1 MAIHVT
7 VNEKPQPPYE
17 VHHQF
22 KVDST
27 TEDVDSLQLN
37 MNVTKVDGGEVALSR
52 EELQLL
58 LFPSPLVGCTIE
70 SIDVRDGQ
78 LILRVHRDTSALP
91 SRETV
96 LAHTWDVF
104 RTRKGRAVIEVCE
117 YAVGRDGTMSSL
129 IDGEMKAIAHL

>member
-1 MAIHVT
+1 MAIHVI
-7 VNEKPQPPYE
+7 VNEKPQPPEKMY
-17 VHHQF
+17 HQF
-22 KVDST
+22 KIDGT
-27 TEDVDSLQLN
+27 TDDVERLQLN
-37 MNVTKVDGGEVALSR
+37 MNVTKVDGGEVALSI

-58 LFPSPLVGCTIE
+58 LFPAPLVGCTIE
-70 SIDVRDGQ
+70 SMDVRDGQ

-117 YAVGRDGTMSSL
+117 YAVGSDGIMSSL
-129 IDGEMKAIAHL
+129 VDGEMKAIAH